1 MPDAAFSFI
10 RDFRLADA
18 PVEAVD
24 QAKSCLLDLIGV
36 AAAGSQLAA
45 SGIIRSV
52 ARSQFGGSDG
62 FLLFDGR
69 GVSPAGAA
77 LANATTIDCFDAHDG
92 HPLTKGHAGCGSLA
106 GLLAFAGKDAS
117 ISGAEALGHLIA
129 GYEVAIR
136 AGMALHQTAAE
147 YHTSGA
153 WVSLGAAAIGAR
165 MLGLDRAATREALGI
180 AEYNGPRSQMMRCID
195 HPTMIKDGSGWG
207 AMTGVTAVFL
217 AREGFTGA
225 PAVTVEGDDVAGLWT
240 DIGARWRIREQYF
253 KPYPVCRWAQPA
265 MEAAAQL
272 RRENSF
278 GHADIEGVIVRTF
291 HEASKLATAEP
302 NGTDAAQYSLP
313 FPLAALL
320 VRGQVGPAEIDG
332 DALDDADI
340 LRLSRLTDLVDDP
353 SYSALFPRERWAEV
367 EIRLADGRRL
377 QSKPAVARG
386 SADNPLSRRELS
398 DKFHGLMEAA
408 GLGDRARPIEDM
420 VMDIEAAPSIAPL
433 IEALMRPAAEPARL
447 ARAGQSQ

>member
-18 PVEAVD
+18 PIEVVD

-45 SGIIRSV
+45 SRIIRSV
-52 ARSQFGGSDG
+52 AQSQFGGADG
-62 FLLFDGR
+62 FFLFDGR
-69 GVSPAGAA
+69 GASPAGAA
-77 LANATTIDCFDAHDG
+77 LANATTIDGFDAHDG

-106 GLLAFAGKDAS
+106 GLLAFAGRDAS

-136 AGMALHQTAAE
+136 AGMALHATAAE

-195 HPTMIKDGSGWG
+195 HPAMIKDGSGWG
-207 AMTGVTAVFL
+207 AMTGVMAAFL
-217 AREGFTGA
+217 ARDGFTGA
-225 PAVTVEGDDVAGLWT
+225 PAVTVEGDDVAGLWA

-265 MEAAAQL
+265 MEAVAQL
-272 RRENSF
+272 QRDHHF
-278 GHADIEGVIVRTF
+278 GHAEIEKITVRTF
-291 HEASKLATAEP
+291 FEASRLATP
-302 NGTDAAQYSLP
+302 QPRTTDAAQYSLP
-313 FPLAALL
+313 FPVAALL
-320 VRGQVGPAEIDG
+320 VRGKVGPAEIEG
-332 DALDDADI
+332 EALDDPDI
-340 LRLSRLTDLVDDP
+340 LRLSRLTELIDDP
-353 SYSALFPRERWAEV
+353 ALFRAVPCRTLGGSGNRACRRTASCVEAGSGARQRRQPALRARAKRQVPR
-367 EIRLADGRRL
+367 IDGRVRPWR
-377 QSKPAVARG
+377 QGATDRG
-386 SADNPLSRRELS
+386 HGDGHRSCAIDRAADRSADAARR
-398 DKFHGLMEAA
+398 
-408 GLGDRARPIEDM
+408 R
-420 VMDIEAAPSIAPL
+420 
-433 IEALMRPAAEPARL
+433 PARL
-447 ARAGQSQ
+447 ARAAR